1 MWRVRVPVTY
11 ESEEAVTC
19 LMERT
24 LGTTASVYTDA
35 NTGRSWVN
43 AYLANS
49 AQWDPA
55 KRAELTRGLHS
66 IAHLGLAIP
75 RIHVA
80 VSRVATQDWAESWKK
95 HFKPL
100 EIRRRL
106 LILPSWS
113 RRRPAKNQAVVVLD
127 PGLSFGTGQHPTTR
141 FCLEQLVDA
150 RNRQNANSLLDMG
163 CGSGILAIAAATI
176 GYQQVEAF
184 DFDPVAVRAAA
195 QNAKKNRVQKAIK
208 FVRRDLRRMPET
220 ANRAF
225 EVVCA
230 NLTADLLVSEAK
242 KIRNRLAQGGRLV
255 VAGILRLQFAEV
267 HQAFEKHRLALVRTK
282 AQGEWRSGVFRIR

>member
-1 MWRVRVPVTY
+1 MWRVRVPVTQ
-11 ESEEAVTC
+11 ESEEAVTF

-24 LGTTASVYTDA
+24 LRTTASVYTDA

-43 AYLANS
+43 AYLTKSSDWNAAARS
-49 AQWDPA
+49 
-55 KRAELTRGLHS
+55 KLTRGLRS
-66 IAHLGLAIP
+66 IAELGLAIP

-80 VSRVATQDWAESWKK
+80 VARVPAQDWAESWKR

-100 EIRRRL
+100 DIRRRL

-113 RRRPAKNQAVVVLD
+113 LRRPAKAQAVVVLD

-150 RNRQNANSLLDMG
+150 RRRRHASSLLDMG
-163 CGSGILAIAAATI
+163 CGSGILAIAAATL
-176 GYQQVEAF
+176 GYQRVDAF

-195 QNAKKNRVQKAIK
+195 QNAKRNRVAIR
-208 FVRRDLRRMPET
+208 FVRRDLTRMPEK
-220 ANRAF
+220 ANRGF
-225 EVVCA
+225 DVVCA

-242 KIRNRLAQGGRLV
+242 KIRSRLAKGGQLV
-255 VAGILRLQFAEV
+255 VAGILQKQFPEV
-267 HQAFEKHRLALVRTK
+267 HQAFAKHRLALVRAKT
-282 AQGEWRSGVFRIR
+282 QGEWRSGVFEIK